1 MINETRTI
9 HGWSAMSHI
18 GNQGI
23 AICPDPL
30 WPVPHHLNSAKL
42 MADDICCS
50 QLMGL
55 CCQTAKHA
63 CNISWIY
70 GGYIC
75 LGGFLILCWR
85 SSADSGC
92 VLNHFNPK
100 NIRDR
105 ILSIYR
111 SIYLSIYYLFLYLYV
126 SSYYVYKKEGIW
138 PWSIQQLSSSTRSLW
153 VIQSTTSYHKPLRI
167 QVVETCGL
175 NPHCFTFNVVLN
187 DTCL

>member
-1 MINETRTI
+1 
-9 HGWSAMSHI
+9 MSYI

-63 CNISWIY
+63 YNISWIY

-85 SSADSGC
+85 SLAVSGC

-100 NIRDR
+100 NTRDR
-105 ILSIYR
+105 T
-111 SIYLSIYYLFLYLYV
+111 SIYLSIYLFIRMFHTMHIKKRVYGRDPS
-126 SSYYVYKKEGIW
+126 SSYPAAPDLCG
-138 PWSIQQLSSSTRSLW
+138 SS
-153 VIQSTTSYHKPLRI
+153 
-167 QVVETCGL
+167 
-175 NPHCFTFNVVLN
+175 NPPRHIISPYESKLLKFVDLTPIFFTFNVVLN

>member
-1 MINETRTI
+1 MAEALWNKKTWETAGLKQLDMGTLMQYTHTSLQEPWSMINETRTI
-9 HGWSAMSHI
+9 RRWSGMSYKYI

-23 AICPDPL
+23 AICPAPL

-63 CNISWIY
+63 RNISWIY

-85 SSADSGC
+85 SSAVSGC
-92 VLNHFNPK
+92 VLNHFNLKTPE
-100 NIRDR
+100 IV
-105 ILSIYR
+105 
-111 SIYLSIYYLFLYLYV
+111 SIYLSVCLSVYLSIYLIFTYV
-126 SSYYVYKKEGIW
+126 
-138 PWSIQQLSSSTRSLW
+138 
-153 VIQSTTSYHKPLRI
+153 
-167 QVVETCGL
+167 
-175 NPHCFTFNVVLN
+175 
-187 DTCL
+187 